1 MKNLNVKK
9 MLKKFIKSSKYED
22 FEGIYRKFNKK
33 ALKVSRSDA
42 RKWYDEI
49 GNFVSSKGQHKYA
62 KLVWKKDFLNV
73 WELIPYYKDWW
84 KNKSGNS
91 DLAEEK
97 KYNFLMKI
105 VDVLIE
111 CQRERKEDGEK
122 KYRILSIFVD
132 VFFAYGDIEC
142 GIFLSSATWQMLKDA
157 ESDPECRDYYGEAAR
172 NRIVEQAY
180 QNLKIMNC
188 GYTNDIFDKMKEDET
203 QRIFIELLEQMESKP
218 ALKKERYPVVLVCV
232 LGGALVL
239 LLLFFLYFIRNLKE
253 TRQSSFQNQEEV
265 TSEEGL
271 IENGERE
278 VEDVVRELEG
288 ISRKFNSRKSVVV
301 SMGLSGDMTIDGE
314 ETDIMIQ
321 MGISSITDP
330 QVIHRTVNAGI
341 VTGGDVWTQ
350 NMEIYEEGYDV
361 RYRSGNENNW
371 MASEDG
377 TGINGTGAAV
387 FREISGRFTE
397 FRIAEFTGIGESS
410 CYILEGA
417 VNGQTVA
424 AFIPEVT
431 EILFEEAELSSKK
444 ALPQQNVMEERSVEC
459 VIIVNA
465 ETLLPES
472 AVFDLTEIMQEQ
484 SVSQGN
490 DVRKY
495 TMEISYLDYDSL
507 DMITVPSDNHS
518 GASGIL
524 YNSEGE
530 ESGEY

>member
-1 MKNLNVKK
+1 MKNLNIKK
-9 MLKKFIKSSKYED
+9 ILKKFKKSLKYED
-22 FEGIYRKFNKK
+22 FEGVYRKFNKK
-33 ALKVSRSDA
+33 ALKVSQNDA
-42 RKWYDEI
+42 REWYDEI
-49 GNFVSSKGQHKYA
+49 GKFASSEGQSYKRD
-62 KLVWKKDFLNV
+62 WKKDFLDV
-73 WELIPYYKDWW
+73 WELIPCYKDWLN
-84 KNKSGNS
+84 NKSDYS

-111 CQRERKEDGEK
+111 CQRGRKEDGEK

-132 VFFAYGDIEC
+132 VFFAYGGIEC

-180 QNLKIMNC
+180 QNLKIMNH
-188 GYTNDIFDKMKEDET
+188 GYTNNRFIFEEMKKDET
-203 QRIFIELLEQMESKP
+203 QKIFIGLLEQMESRP

-288 ISRKFNSRKSVVV
+288 ISREFNSRKSVVV

-397 FRIAEFTGIGESS
+397 FRIAEFAGIGESS

-431 EILFEEAELSSKK
+431 EILFEEAELSSKE